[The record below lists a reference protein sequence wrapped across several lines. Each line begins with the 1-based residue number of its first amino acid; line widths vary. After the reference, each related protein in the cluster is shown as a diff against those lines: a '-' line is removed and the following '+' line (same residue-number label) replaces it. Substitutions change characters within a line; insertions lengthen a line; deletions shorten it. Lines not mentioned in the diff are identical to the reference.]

1 MNAPT
6 PIPLRVRLIVPM
18 LGSSV
23 DGEALGA
30 CRAIGRTLDTAG
42 LDFHAL
48 AAAIRVEGE
57 EHPETGRRR
66 PKPGAGQRRTA
77 PEPERSGPRSYG
89 DWRETYVRY
98 HHRRH
103 FTPRQ
108 EIEQRGQIAFCL
120 RNLARLRSRERDFI
134 LSISRAADGLSL
146 AQATW
151 LADLTDRLDHEA
163 RRA

>member
-1 MNAPT
+1 
-6 PIPLRVRLIVPM
+6 M
-18 LGSSV
+18 LGSIA

-57 EHPETGRRR
+57 EPSETVRRR
-66 PKPGAGQRRTA
+66 TKSGSDPRRA
-77 PEPERSGPRSYG
+77 SPEPERSGPRSYG
-89 DWRETYVRY
+89 DWRETYVHY

-120 RNLARLRSRERDFI
+120 RNLARLRSRERDFV

-146 AQATW
+146 AQASW
-151 LADLTDRLDHEA
+151 LADLTDRLDQEA